1 MSSINAKLIQINPTQ
16 QVTDTFKKRTFW
28 VEYFEDN
35 PQYTET
41 LEFQLIQDKCK
52 IMDSYKV
59 GEQIEVSY
67 NLKGRT
73 WTNKDNQTKV
83 FNTLQA
89 WRVAKVA
96 QNTSSADIAK
106 VESTL
111 QDKADSLPF

>member
-41 LEFQLIQDKCK
+41 LEFQLIQDKCE
-52 IMDSYKV
+52 IIDSYKV

-73 WTNKDNQTKV
+73 WTNKENQTKV

-96 QNTSSADIAK
+96 QKQSANNAQSNIQEAQTGS
-106 VESTL
+106 EI
-111 QDKADSLPF
+111 LPF